1 MKLAAIMLVA
11 ALGPAAFLG
20 SRLVV
25 TLQALELGA
34 GPVTVGVLTALYGLL
49 PIFLGQLTG
58 RITDRIG
65 VGLPLFVWG
74 SMFFVA
80 QIIPWLHISLVTLA
94 VSALLTGFAFMGNMV
109 STNQAVAG
117 VSSSEGRTGN
127 FGWMTAANALGSALG
142 PVAAGFAI
150 DRIGHRDAFLVVSL
164 IPALSLVVVALVAS
178 GLPRPSGVPAAAR
191 MPARE
196 IWRSPRLRL
205 TLALAA
211 FIPVTVDLFFFIV
224 PLVGA
229 RIQLPASTTGS
240 ILGLC
245 AGVALVARIL
255 LPWLMRA
262 VSEWAAVSACFVMIG
277 AGFVMLPAAQSAAPL
292 FGISFLLGVG
302 GGIGP
307 PLLLSLLYGAAPA
320 GRKGELLG
328 VRAALVSSLSGV
340 TPMLA
345 GGLGALAGMTPVLLA
360 TGIALLFGARV
371 AWRVRSSY
379 TAKISS

>member
-1 MKLAAIMLVA
+1 MKLAAVMLIA

-20 SRLVV
+20 SRLVT
-25 TLQALELGA
+25 TLQALQLGA
-34 GPVTVGVLTALYGLL
+34 DTVTIGLLTALYGLL

-65 VGLPLFVWG
+65 VRRPLFVWG
-74 SMFFVA
+74 LMLVA
-80 QIIPWLHISLVTLA
+80 AQLIPWLHMSIATLA
-94 VSALLTGFAFMGNMV
+94 VSAMLVGFGFMGNMV

-117 VSSSEGRTGN
+117 LSTQTRRTGN

-142 PVAAGFAI
+142 PVIAGIAI
-150 DRIGHRDAFLVVSL
+150 DRIGHRSAFLVVAL
-164 IPALSLVVVALVAS
+164 IPICSLVVLALVAG
-178 GLPRPSGVPAAAR
+178 GLPGPSGAPPPAR
-191 MPARE
+191 MPVRE

-211 FIPVTVDLFFFIV
+211 FVPVAVDLFFFIV

-229 RIQLPASTTGS
+229 RIGLSASATGS

-255 LPWLMRA
+255 LPWLIRA
-262 VSEWAAVSACFVMIG
+262 VSEWAAVSACFIMIG
-277 AGFVMLPAAQSAAPL
+277 VGFLMLPAAQSALPL

-340 TPMLA
+340 APMLA
-345 GGLGALAGMTPVLLA
+345 GGLSALAGMSPVLIGAGLM
-360 TGIALLFGARV
+360 LLVGGRV
-371 AWRVRSSY
+371 AWRERRIDAPGSPS
-379 TAKISS
+379 

>member
-1 MKLAAIMLVA
+1 MKLAAVMLIA
-11 ALGPAAFLG
+11 ALGPATFLG
-20 SRLVV
+20 SRLVA
-25 TLQALELGA
+25 TLQALQLGA
-34 GPVTVGVLTALYGLL
+34 DTVTIGMLTALYGLL

-58 RITDRIG
+58 RVTDRIG
-65 VGLPLFVWG
+65 VKLPLFIWG
-74 SMFFVA
+74 LILFVA
-80 QIIPWLHISLVTLA
+80 QVIPWLHLSIATLA
-94 VSALLTGFAFMGNMV
+94 ASALLVGFAFMGNMV

-117 VSSSEGRTGN
+117 LSAPDRRTGN

-142 PVAAGFAI
+142 PVMAGIAI
-150 DRIGHRDAFLVVSL
+150 DRIGHREAFLVVAL
-164 IPALSLVVVALVAS
+164 IPASALVVLALVAS
-178 GLPRPSGVPAAAR
+178 SLPRPSGNPAPAR

-211 FIPVTVDLFFFIV
+211 FVPVAVDLFFFIV

-229 RIQLPASTTGS
+229 RIQLSASTTGS

-277 AGFVMLPAAQSAAPL
+277 AGFLMLPAAQSAAPL
-292 FGISFLLGVG
+292 FAISFLLGVG

-328 VRAALVSSLSGV
+328 VRAALVSSLSGI

-345 GGLGALAGMTPVLLA
+345 GGLSALAGMAPVLIG
-360 TGIALLFGARV
+360 TGIALLFGGRI
-371 AWRVRSSY
+371 AWRERR
-379 TAKISS
+379 APDAANPP